1 MEDKVNTSNN
11 NNSFSIKKIVK
22 NTDGVSF
29 DIRQHSL
36 YELVC
41 ISKGNIKLTI
51 DFQTYDLK
59 ENTVYLIK
67 TSCNIAHTNN
77 NTIKYK
83 IILIMLFKLL
93 ITLN

>member
-11 NNSFSIKKIVK
+11 NNSFSIKKIGK
-22 NTDGVSF
+22 NIDGVSF

-51 DFQTYDLK
+51 DF
-59 ENTVYLIK
+59 
-67 TSCNIAHTNN
+67 
-77 NTIKYK
+77 
-83 IILIMLFKLL
+83 
-93 ITLN
+93 